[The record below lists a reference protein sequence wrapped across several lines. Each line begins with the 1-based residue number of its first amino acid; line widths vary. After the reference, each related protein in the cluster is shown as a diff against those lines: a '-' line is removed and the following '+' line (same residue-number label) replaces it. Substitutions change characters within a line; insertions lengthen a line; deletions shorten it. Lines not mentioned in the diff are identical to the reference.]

1 MKRNIKGSLFVK
13 VFFLTAAILFS
24 VGILT
29 YGLLAWLM
37 PRTYSDRLSAV
48 LRQRAEQF
56 ILELEQVAFQ
66 ESGGLFE
73 QFLQDPEISGIELYD
88 AGGFPVQPAAAE
100 EAAAYVAA
108 EATSEQAY
116 EEAAP
121 LVSDSYYFSFAD
133 SGERYMLIVYGSGR
147 QIAQLRQAFVRVL
160 PMLLAASLLLALFF
174 AFFYA
179 AVIMQLQNA
188 NRRLAEDFEQERAR
202 EQARLD
208 FFSAVSHELKTP
220 VTIIKGLLEGML
232 LGIGA
237 YRDHGKY
244 LARALEVTNTLEGMV
259 QELLMVSRLEASSVD
274 LRNERFD
281 AVAVIRD
288 YLNQAEDFIME
299 KGLHIDCGMPPAA
312 MVFGNQLLLTNVF
325 SNLIG
330 NAVKYSPEGADIR
343 ILVTVGP
350 GRFDF
355 SVENSGTR
363 IPDACMT
370 KLFEAFYRVE
380 WSRNKRLGGSGL
392 GLYIV
397 QRILALYGSC
407 CEVCNT
413 SAGVRFSFV
422 LEGGEGQDA

>member
-1 MKRNIKGSLFVK
+1 MRRKIKGSLFAK

-37 PRTYSDRLSAV
+37 PRTYSDRLSAM
-48 LRQRAEQF
+48 LDQRAENF
-56 ILELEQVAFQ
+56 ISELEGVTFQ

-73 QFLQDPEISGIELYD
+73 QFLRNPEISSIELYD
-88 AGGFPVQPAAAE
+88 ESGFPVSLADRE
-100 EAAAYVAA
+100 GNTSYVAA
-108 EATSEQAY
+108 EATSDQAY
-116 EEAAP
+116 EEVIP
-121 LVSDSYYFSFAD
+121 LASESYYFSFAG
-133 SGERYMLIVYGSGR
+133 SEKRYMLIVYGSGR
-147 QIAQLRQAFVRVL
+147 QIAQLRQTFVRVL
-160 PMLLAASLLLALFF
+160 PVLLAVSFLLALFF

-179 AVIMQLQNA
+179 AVIMQLQNK
-188 NRRLAEDFEQERAR
+188 NRRLAEDIERERAQ

-220 VTIIKGLLEGML
+220 VTIIKGQLEGML

-237 YRDHGKY
+237 YKDHGKY
-244 LARALEVTNTLEGMV
+244 LARTLEVTNTLEDMV
-259 QELLMVSRLEASSVD
+259 QELLMVSRLETSAVD
-274 LRNERFD
+274 LRSECFD

-288 YLNQAEDFIME
+288 YLNQAEDSIVE
-299 KGLHIDCGMPPAA
+299 KGLHIECGMPPAA
-312 MVFGNQLLLTNVF
+312 KIRGNQLLLTKVF

-330 NAVKYSPEGADIR
+330 NAVKYSPEGADIQ
-343 ILVTVGP
+343 ILVVAGK
-350 GRFDF
+350 GRFEC

-363 IPDACMT
+363 IPDECMQ

-380 WSRNKRLGGSGL
+380 RSRNKGLGGSGL

-397 QRILALYGSC
+397 QKILTLYGSR

-413 SAGVRFSFV
+413 SAGVRFFFV
-422 LEGGEGQDA
+422 LESEKMRDA